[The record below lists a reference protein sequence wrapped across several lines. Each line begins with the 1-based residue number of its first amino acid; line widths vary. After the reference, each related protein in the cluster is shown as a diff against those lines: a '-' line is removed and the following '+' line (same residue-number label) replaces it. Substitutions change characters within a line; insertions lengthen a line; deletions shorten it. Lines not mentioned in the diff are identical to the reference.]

1 MDGRVF
7 AWGKASVHGE
17 LGGAGAAAV
26 LLYAIPQMIGGS
38 WLLVL
43 LAVGCGAVWTAMRIG
58 TRSLWA
64 PWLCHLGWDLLVF
77 IVHPLETP

>member
-1 MDGRVF
+1 
-7 AWGKASVHGE
+7 
-17 LGGAGAAAV
+17 
-26 LLYAIPQMIGGS
+26 MIGGS